1 MGNRQIDRQLA
12 YLYVNVCAIVDQEL
26 QTERSVCGGSSKV
39 QWGEA
44 LIVRLA
50 DIGPAV
56 NQLTD
61 NSILAIKTGQVERRV
76 SKCIGLIYLLK
87 E

>member
-1 MGNRQIDRQLA
+1 M
-12 YLYVNVCAIVDQEL
+12 YLYINVSAIVDQEL
-26 QTERSVCGGSSKV
+26 QTERAMCGGSSKV

-56 NQLTD
+56 DQLAD

-76 SKCIGLIYLLK
+76 SKCIGLIYL
-87 E
+87 